1 MARSPCHERMFES
14 IHGGWLERFVTWKR
28 RSGRVKESS
37 LQEYVYQLGRFQR
50 DFQVDLEQSG
60 LDAIQVGLDRYHEKH
75 NQNGFVMMVG
85 LVKDALGF
93 LKRRDVNDEIRMPAR
108 QDRTE
113 NVREQIIPE
122 KDLVRLIKEATNL
135 RDRLMIE
142 LFLELGSR
150 RGEMANLRI
159 KDVQFDEY
167 SAVLTLTGKTGVR
180 SRRVYDAT
188 PDLRAYLN
196 NHPRKEDPF
205 APLLFTVHGTKPLSY
220 EGIYQRV
227 KVLSQRILGYHVNPH
242 RFRHTK
248 ATLDSRL
255 FTDRELMMLNGWTKA
270 ETVNVYSHLSM
281 RDVDDKDLVL
291 HGLKSKEEILRP
303 IMQIRKCGKCKADNA
318 PVAIYCN
325 SCGETLTNGANPEDK
340 KRIDAQQQQ
349 IEQLQFAV
357 RMLQDVSGYRVK

>member
-1 MARSPCHERMFES
+1 MFES

-122 KDLVRLIKEATNL
+122 KDLVRLIKEAPNL

-303 IMQIRKCGKCKADNA
+303 IMQIQHCSKCKEENA

-325 SCGETLTNGANPEDK
+325 SCGATLANKETQELRELVT
-340 KRIDAQQQQ
+340 QQTET
-349 IEQLQFAV
+349 IENMFSKENIHKMVEEYLAG
-357 RMLQDVSGYRVK
+357 RKET